1 MHWAWTYPSLRGT
14 FSEYCKLSRPG
25 QCELTRHCE
34 EHFQD
39 IVSFQD
45 PVSVDLNVIAR
56 NVLNDNVFDECLM

>member
-1 MHWAWTYPSLRGT
+1 MCIGHG
-14 FSEYCKLSRPG
+14 
-25 QCELTRHCE
+25 LTRHCE